1 MTKDIKIYLK
11 NSVEENSRYDGKTTG
26 IISKE
31 SPWIFH
37 ECLCLKYLFWSDD
50 AN

>member
-11 NSVEENSRYDGKTTG
+11 NSVEENSGSDGKTTG
-26 IISKE
+26 NYSLQE

-37 ECLCLKYLFWSDD
+37 ECLCLK
-50 AN
+50 